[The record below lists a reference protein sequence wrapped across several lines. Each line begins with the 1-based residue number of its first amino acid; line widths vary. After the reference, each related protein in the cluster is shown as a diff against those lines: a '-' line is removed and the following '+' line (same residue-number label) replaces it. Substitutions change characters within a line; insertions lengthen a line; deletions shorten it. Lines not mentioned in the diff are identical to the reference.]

1 MISLLGKHIKIKIK
15 NKVIFPFI
23 DLYRGGKMYENRKI
37 LIGQFEYLMCKNAN
51 EQYYLCRYDTE
62 NKIGLKITFDNNEE
76 NDIENEIIKILS
88 KQYIDKIVK
97 TKSDL

>member
-51 EQYYLCRYDTE
+51 EQYYLYRYDVEHET
-62 NKIGLKITFDNNEE
+62 KIKITFNDDKNNVK
-76 NDIENEIIKILS
+76 DEIIKILS
-88 KQYIDKIVK
+88 KEYIEKIIK
-97 TKSDL
+97 AKSN